1 MAGSNFIAFRVDDD
15 LAEAINQ
22 AVAASGMSKTDW
34 LTEAIMIRLGTDS
47 PEARLTNL
55 IEQLE
60 TVAAK
65 LIAPT
70 LHNAPSE
77 LSGEVLQPQA
87 TQTPAKTKKTRQKR
101 TGELTEAQM
110 AIIELQRDFEAQG
123 ASRIDFLIADELNS
137 RGLLT
142 ATGTNW
148 DNRRVMNAKVRLK
161 QKGAL

>member
-1 MAGSNFIAFRVDDD
+1 MAGSNFIAFRVDDE

-65 LIAPT
+65 LIAPAP
-70 LHNAPSE
+70 HKAPSE
-77 LSGEVLQPQA
+77 PSGEVFQPQE
-87 TQTPAKTKKTRQKR
+87 TQPPAKPKKTRQKR
-101 TGELTEAQM
+101 TGELTEAQL

-123 ASRIDFLIADELNS
+123 ASRIDFLIADELNA

-161 QKGAL
+161 QKGVL